1 MKIVSQYGRVI
12 NINSAE
18 NRREQ
23 IYQLIKNN
31 KKIKVAELKDIFK
44 ISAVTIG
51 KDLNYLEKKDLIIK
65 NFGVAEYKENTASFN
80 TGLNINNFEEKKK
93 IARAAIEFINDNE
106 SIIFYTGSTIQQMAK
121 HMPAEKNIIAVTNSI
136 QTAYELG
143 LKPSI
148 KTILLGG
155 FYSSETTSTFGEQS
169 IKQLSEYNID
179 KLFISSNGI
188 SSNGGISIDQPF
200 EAELNRY
207 ILKNSQKVIMLADHT
222 KIGVD
227 RFICVGPITD
237 IDILITD
244 DKAPA
249 DKLEEIRQKG
259 VKVIIA

>member
-1 MKIVSQYGRVI
+1 MVI
-12 NINSAE
+12 NINNAE
-18 NRREQ
+18 SRRDQ
-23 IYQLIKNN
+23 IFQLIKSS
-31 KKIKVAELKDIFK
+31 KKIKVSELKKTFN

-65 NFGVAEYKENTASFN
+65 NFGVVEYKENTASFHF
-80 TGLNINNFEEKKK
+80 GSNINNYEEKKK
-93 IARAAIEFINDNE
+93 IAKAAIEFINDNE

-121 HMPAEKNIIAVTNSI
+121 YIPAGKNIIAVTNSI

-143 LKPSI
+143 FKPGI

-155 FYSSETTSTFGEQS
+155 FYSSETTSTFGDQC
-169 IKQLSEYNID
+169 IKQLIEYNID
-179 KLFISSNGI
+179 KLFISSNGV
-188 SSNGGISIDQPF
+188 SSSGGISIDQPF
-200 EAELNRY
+200 EAELNRH
-207 ILKNSQKVIMLADHT
+207 ILKNSQKVIMLADYT

-227 RFICVGPITD
+227 RFICVAPITD